1 MIEVLFNSFLV
12 QAELKNYLNEKGRAM
27 ELSDLVRYNNRLY
40 SCDDRT
46 GVVYEILQGGEGAKA
61 VPRYILMDGDGQTS
75 KGFKCEWGTVK
86 DGLLYIGSFG
96 KEYTG
101 SDGVR
106 DLTLMI

>member
-1 MIEVLFNSFLV
+1 
-12 QAELKNYLNEKGRAM
+12 M
-27 ELSDLVRYNNRLY
+27 ELSDLVRYNDRLY

-46 GVVYEILQGGEGAKA
+46 GVVYEILQNPEGAKA
-61 VPRYILMDGDGQTS
+61 VPRYILMDGNGENS

-96 KEYTG
+96 KEFTN

-106 DLTLMI
+106 FVALKFTFSSGYSKRKSYVGESYR